1 MDRDICKWEI
11 ARYYKSKNYSWN
23 PSTSICEYSKCLE
36 SVDDNSITLCDKMK
50 DAAVL
55 INFGKEN
62 IRWKTGYC
70 VFLVFFFFTMLLFE
84 IAFIYYHYT
93 KHRPKQKIL
102 AH

>member
-1 MDRDICKWEI
+1 
-11 ARYYKSKNYSWN
+11 
-23 PSTSICEYSKCLE
+23 
-36 SVDDNSITLCDKMK
+36 MK

-70 VFLVFFFFTMLLFE
+70 IFLVFFFFTMLLFE